1 MANLKN
7 TALGW
12 QKANIIQAT
21 PKVKQASGYSTL
33 DKVDNF
39 GHSQQITNWFNYVLR
54 ARLTL

>member
-1 MANLKN
+1 MAYLKN

-39 GHSQQITNWFNYVLR
+39 GHSQQITNWFNYVL
-54 ARLTL
+54 TGQD